1 MRLLITNDDGVDA
14 PGILTLARTAA
25 KAGHEVLVSA
35 PATQQSAAGHWFDEP
50 SKRHEHFAHD

>member
-14 PGILTLARTAA
+14 PGILTLAPHRA

-35 PATQQSAAGHWFDEP
+35 LPPNKALPATG
-50 SKRHEHFAHD
+50 